1 MLNIYN
7 QKNGNNDSASTPT
20 PDSASKLPKPSFTRY
35 TDPTAEFTTSEFKWG
50 FWFARNR
57 VVLYRVAVGFLIGLS
72 VIFWLYV
79 LIRGGSLA
87 LYELQSGSKLD
98 RDLAYFY
105 DYTVIHPAYS
115 PAPLLIA
122 GTQILQGGVK
132 KYDLVGEVSNP
143 NNRFYV
149 SFDYYFNID
158 GAPTPVQ
165 RAFLLPEE
173 TKMIAH
179 LGYDQTEYPSGAEL
193 VISNLQWRRISNHQI
208 TDVTAWQAARLNF
221 KVSDFSFEPAGSI
234 NTDEGAA
241 ANIIK
246 FNLNNASPY
255 SYVEANFAVGL
266 FQGETLMGVL
276 QLRLPSFVAGT
287 TRAIDLRSFVT
298 GLNVTDVR
306 VFPLI
311 DIYDNSVYLPPTS

>member
-1 MLNIYN
+1 MLNIYS
-7 QKNGNNDSASTPT
+7 QKNGNGNGTNTPT
-20 PDSASKLPKPSFTRY
+20 PDAASKLPKPSFTRY
-35 TDPTAEFTTSEFKWG
+35 ADPTAEFTTSEFKWG

-57 VVLYRVAVGFLIGLS
+57 VLLYRVAVGVLIGLS

-79 LIRGGSLA
+79 LIGGGSLA

-105 DYTVIHPAYS
+105 NYTVVHPAYS
-115 PAPLLIA
+115 PTPLLIA

-132 KYDLVGEVSNP
+132 KYDLAGEVSNP
-143 NNRFYV
+143 NNRFYA
-149 SFDYYFNID
+149 SFDYYFVVD

-165 RAFLLPEE
+165 HTFLLPEE
-173 TKMIAH
+173 TRMITH
-179 LGYDQTEYPSGAEL
+179 LGYDQSDYPGGAEL
-193 VISNLQWRRISNHQI
+193 VINNLQWRRISNHQI

-221 KVSDFSFEPAGSI
+221 KISNFSFERAGG
-234 NTDEGAA
+234 TEGAA

-255 SYVEANFAVGL
+255 SFTEANFAVGL
-266 FQGETLMGVL
+266 FQGEALVGIL
-276 QLRLPSFVAGT
+276 QLRLPRFVSGT
-287 TRAIDLRSFVT
+287 TRAIDLRSFVI

-311 DIYDNSVYLPPTS
+311 DIYDNSVYLPPAS